1 MAPTSKDS
9 LTVIDNRNGKQYEI
23 PISVTQHDTSIP
35 ASAFKDIVHV
45 RSTTIR
51 EKDGKG
57 VKQQQEKQ
65 GLRITD
71 RGFLNTAVIQSN
83 ITFIDGD
90 KGILRYRGYPIE
102 QLAEKSSFLETAYLL
117 IWGELP
123 TKNQFQRFH
132 SEVMNHSTMH
142 IDAEEIFRSFRYD
155 AHPMSILTSVFAA
168 LGSYYPEANPSLQ
181 GQNLFTQKDLAS
193 IQNMDKQIY
202 RLIGKAPTLA
212 AMAYRVRQGRHFITP
227 PPGLSYT
234 GSFLYQMDCL
244 GQQEYKPNPV
254 LERALDI
261 LFLLHA
267 DHELNAST
275 TTVLQAASSL
285 TDPYSAIAT
294 GCASLYGP
302 LHGGANEAVIRMLIS
317 IGTPDKVPEFL
328 EKVKRREKMLS
339 GFGHRVYKTTD
350 PRSYIIRKT
359 ADEVFKVTGKD
370 PLVETAMRLHDLA
383 LKDEYFV
390 KRNLYPNVDFWR
402 YVAMGFPLDFFPVL
416 FAVPR
421 VVGWVA
427 HWRQMMLSPEGV
439 KIWRPRQI
447 YLGPGERDYQPIDLR
462 QAGESDGQDP
472 TSAPTAVFHSGQ
484 SKRTHLATFI
494 GKAKL

>member
-1 MAPTSKDS
+1 MAPASKDS
-9 LTVIDNRNGKQYEI
+9 LTVVDNRNGKTYEI
-23 PISVTQHDTSIP
+23 PIAVTAHDASVP
-35 ASAFKDIVHV
+35 ASAFKDIIHV
-45 RSTTIR
+45 KEDPRTGNK
-51 EKDGKG
+51 EK
-57 VKQQQEKQ
+57 V
-65 GLRITD
+65 GLRVVD
-71 RGFLNTAVIQSN
+71 RGFLNTAVIQSY

-90 KGILRYRGYPIE
+90 RGILRYRGYPIE
-102 QLAEKSSFLETAYLL
+102 QLAEQSNFLETSYLL

-123 TKNQFQRFH
+123 SKSQYDRFH
-132 SEVMNHSTMH
+132 DEVMNHSTTH
-142 IDAEEIFRSFRYD
+142 VDIEHVFKSFRYD

-181 GQNLFTQKDLAS
+181 GQNLFTKKDLAS
-193 IQNMDKQIY
+193 VQNMDKQIY

-234 GSFLYQMDCL
+234 GAFLYQMDCL
-244 GQQEYKPNPV
+244 GQAEYKPNPV

-261 LFLLHA
+261 LFILHA
-267 DHELNAST
+267 DHEMNAST
-275 TTVLQAASSL
+275 TTVLQAGSSL

-317 IGTPDKVPEFL
+317 IGSPDNVPAFL
-328 EKVKRREKMLS
+328 EQVKRREKLLS

-350 PRSYIIRKT
+350 PRSRIIRRT

-370 PLVETAMRLHDLA
+370 PLIETAMRLHDMA

-402 YVAMGFPLDFFPVL
+402 
-416 FAVPR
+416 
-421 VVGWVA
+421 
-427 HWRQMMLSPEGV
+427 
-439 KIWRPRQI
+439 
-447 YLGPGERDYQPIDLR
+447 
-462 QAGESDGQDP
+462 
-472 TSAPTAVFHSGQ
+472 
-484 SKRTHLATFI
+484 
-494 GKAKL
+494 

>member
-1 MAPTSKDS
+1 
-9 LTVIDNRNGKQYEI
+9 
-23 PISVTQHDTSIP
+23 
-35 ASAFKDIVHV
+35 
-45 RSTTIR
+45 
-51 EKDGKG
+51 
-57 VKQQQEKQ
+57 
-65 GLRITD
+65 
-71 RGFLNTAVIQSN
+71 
-83 ITFIDGD
+83 
-90 KGILRYRGYPIE
+90 
-102 QLAEKSSFLETAYLL
+102 
-117 IWGELP
+117 
-123 TKNQFQRFH
+123 
-132 SEVMNHSTMH
+132 
-142 IDAEEIFRSFRYD
+142 
-155 AHPMSILTSVFAA
+155 MSILTSVFAA

-390 KRNLYPNVDFWR
+390 KRNLYPNVDFWW
-402 YVAMGFPLDFFPVL
+402 VL
-416 FAVPR
+416 N
-421 VVGWVA
+421 
-427 HWRQMMLSPEGV
+427 S
-439 KIWRPRQI
+439 
-447 YLGPGERDYQPIDLR
+447 
-462 QAGESDGQDP
+462 
-472 TSAPTAVFHSGQ
+472 
-484 SKRTHLATFI
+484 
-494 GKAKL
+494 

>member
-142 IDAEEIFRSFRYD
+142 IDAEEIF
-155 AHPMSILTSVFAA
+155 
-168 LGSYYPEANPSLQ
+168 
-181 GQNLFTQKDLAS
+181 
-193 IQNMDKQIY
+193 
-202 RLIGKAPTLA
+202 
-212 AMAYRVRQGRHFITP
+212 
-227 PPGLSYT
+227 
-234 GSFLYQMDCL
+234 
-244 GQQEYKPNPV
+244 
-254 LERALDI
+254 
-261 LFLLHA
+261 
-267 DHELNAST
+267 
-275 TTVLQAASSL
+275 
-285 TDPYSAIAT
+285 
-294 GCASLYGP
+294 
-302 LHGGANEAVIRMLIS
+302 
-317 IGTPDKVPEFL
+317 
-328 EKVKRREKMLS
+328 
-339 GFGHRVYKTTD
+339 
-350 PRSYIIRKT
+350 
-359 ADEVFKVTGKD
+359 
-370 PLVETAMRLHDLA
+370 
-383 LKDEYFV
+383 
-390 KRNLYPNVDFWR
+390 
-402 YVAMGFPLDFFPVL
+402 
-416 FAVPR
+416 
-421 VVGWVA
+421 
-427 HWRQMMLSPEGV
+427 
-439 KIWRPRQI
+439 
-447 YLGPGERDYQPIDLR
+447 
-462 QAGESDGQDP
+462 
-472 TSAPTAVFHSGQ
+472 
-484 SKRTHLATFI
+484 
-494 GKAKL
+494 